1 MITDVEWSV
10 VNAPSGSTSE
20 MTPADGL
27 EPVLLLG
34 LVGRYLLPATF
45 ELDGACRAESEL
57 DVRARPEEDIHIQL
71 VWQTPRGPMKPT
83 AVWEPAPISMCTTES
98 RRGGDDPV
106 LDCNATNP
114 NPDRGR
120 RGGGEDAPRLDQ
132 NDADDAGPE
141 NMSHDN
147 PDEDRY
153 GVGVHCDAARIHWP
167 AAGVNPIDELWDR
180 APRCDC

>member
-1 MITDVEWSV
+1 MITDVECSV

-20 MTPADGL
+20 MTPADAL
-27 EPVLLLG
+27 EPALLLG

-98 RRGGDDPV
+98 RRGQ
-106 LDCNATNP
+106 
-114 NPDRGR
+114 GR
-120 RGGGEDAPRLDQ
+120 PSLRLQCDK
-132 NDADDAGPE
+132 PE
-141 NMSHDN
+141 
-147 PDEDRY
+147 P
-153 GVGVHCDAARIHWP
+153 
-167 AAGVNPIDELWDR
+167 
-180 APRCDC
+180 